1 MTVKHVLTGRKHDK
15 LGNQTFEVLQPL
27 KRTVHTIPLTYF
39 TYWSSSRHLNYF
51 ISEILGQ
58 RNTWFEVSAVFVYR
72 KHRKLSNFGAK
83 VCLTAVELQMFGYQ
97 ACHVCAQLEHVF
109 FCHVSTL
116 RRKRRYLC
124 PFLLPSGISRVFDPL
139 ARALRRKPYTTTV
152 IKRDHNDDD
161 DPTPCHSSRIWQCP
175 L

>member
-51 ISEILGQ
+51 ISKILGQ

-116 RRKRRYLC
+116 RRKRRYFVILISNIPC
-124 PFLLPSGISRVFDPL
+124 LQSANSFLLQNQVNLESQRNSLNQPIELLYCQS
-139 ARALRRKPYTTTV
+139 
-152 IKRDHNDDD
+152 N
-161 DPTPCHSSRIWQCP
+161 
-175 L
+175 

>member
-27 KRTVHTIPLTYF
+27 KRTVHAIPFTYF

-109 FCHVSTL
+109 LSRVHAWMKTTVPFSFLRNREQLIPIIPFDITRTL
-116 RRKRRYLC
+116 DKRSRKQLYNYC
-124 PFLLPSGISRVFDPL
+124 NAFPWLPSFLIST
-139 ARALRRKPYTTTV
+139 Y
-152 IKRDHNDDD
+152 
-161 DPTPCHSSRIWQCP
+161 Q
-175 L
+175 

>member
-1 MTVKHVLTGRKHDK
+1 MSVVKPCKTKVPSFSSKRGHVTVKHVLTGRKHDK

-27 KRTVHTIPLTYF
+27 KRTVHMIPLTYF

-58 RNTWFEVSAVFVYR
+58 NTWFEVSAVFVYR

-83 VCLTAVELQMFGYQ
+83 VCLTAVELQIFGYQ

-109 FCHVSTL
+109 SVT
-116 RRKRRYLC
+116 C
-124 PFLLPSGISRVFDPL
+124 PRLDE
-139 ARALRRKPYTTTV
+139 
-152 IKRDHNDDD
+152 NDGN
-161 DPTPCHSSRIWQCP
+161 HSSQ
-175 L
+175 

>member
-1 MTVKHVLTGRKHDK
+1 MREVVHARSNACDRILLLFLITCICTTIPSFSSKRGHVTAKNPFFTGRKHDK

-27 KRTVHTIPLTYF
+27 KRTVHPPFTYF
-39 TYWSSSRHLNYF
+39 TYWLSSRHLNYF

-97 ACHVCAQLEHVF
+97 ACNVCAQLEHVF
-109 FCHVSTL
+109 L
-116 RRKRRYLC
+116 
-124 PFLLPSGISRVFDPL
+124 SRVH
-139 ARALRRKPYTTTV
+139 A
-152 IKRDHNDDD
+152 
-161 DPTPCHSSRIWQCP
+161 
-175 L
+175 